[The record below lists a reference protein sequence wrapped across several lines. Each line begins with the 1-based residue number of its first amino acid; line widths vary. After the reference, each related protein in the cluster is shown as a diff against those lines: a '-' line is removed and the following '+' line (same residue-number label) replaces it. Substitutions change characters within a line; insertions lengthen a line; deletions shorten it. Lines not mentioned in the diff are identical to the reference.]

1 MKTTPDACDV
11 AIIGGG
17 AAGLAAAQALGRSRR
32 SVVVIDAGEPRNAP
46 AAGVHNF
53 LTRDGL
59 PPRELL
65 ALGRAEAEGYGVRF
79 RDARA
84 TATRRDDAGF
94 GIELDDGRQLLSRRI
109 ILASGV
115 SDELPEVAGLA
126 AYWGKNALHCP
137 YCHGWEVRDRDIAVL
152 DSAFAVHQALM
163 FRQLSDRV
171 TLFTAP
177 ERELDP
183 VEREKLEARGIGI
196 VPREINAVRGNDT
209 HLTHLL
215 FRDGAD
221 RAVDALVVMPHFAA
235 GVSALSGVG
244 LEATVHP
251 SGIGTYVVT
260 DETGKTEI
268 PGLWAAGNIR
278 DPMAQVVMA
287 AADGL
292 RVGAMVNADLIQ
304 EETDAA
310 VAALRIGAV
319 AEVGSGR

>member
-1 MKTTPDACDV
+1 MNTTPETYDV

-46 AAGVHNF
+46 AEGVHNF

-65 ALGRAEAEGYGVRF
+65 ALGRAEAQGYGVRF
-79 RDARA
+79 HDARA
-84 TATRRDDAGF
+84 TGTRRDEAGF
-94 GIELDDGRQLLSRRI
+94 VIELEGGRLLAARRI

-115 SDELPEVAGLA
+115 SDQLPEVAGLA

-152 DSAFAVHQALM
+152 DSPFAVHQALM

-177 ERELDP
+177 GREFDP
-183 VEREKLEARGIGI
+183 LEREKLEARGIGI
-196 VPREINAVRGNDT
+196 VPQEIIAVRGNET
-209 HLTHLL
+209 HLTHVV
-215 FRDGAD
+215 FRDGGE

-235 GVSALSGVG
+235 GVEALSGVG
-244 LEATVHP
+244 LQATAHP
-251 SGIGTYVVT
+251 SGIGTHVSA

-268 PGLWAAGNIR
+268 PGLWAAGNTR
-278 DPMAQVVMA
+278 DPMAQVMMA

-310 VAALRIGAV
+310 VAALRAGAV
-319 AEVGSGR
+319 V